1 MGQSKNHPPCVQ
13 FAAVFSS
20 DPGLLA
26 ACWERLES
34 LWGPIA
40 DQSDAWD
47 FVESEYYHATMGRGL
62 KKQLAVFRD
71 PYDPAQLWE
80 HKLLGNRLEWEL
92 PEATGF
98 HGPGNGENET
108 SLGVAPS
115 LDVTRV
121 PQQALV
127 QVQRP
132 INIDPGYLSLTKLVL
147 ASTKNREHRI
157 YLREGIYAEVTL
169 AYRDQAWQTMPWTYA
184 DYQRADVRAFLAA
197 ARRRFAASIA
207 ARAPLPSGTRTE
219 EEPHV

>member
-1 MGQSKNHPPCVQ
+1 MGQSKHHPPCVQ

-20 DPGLLA
+20 EPGLLD
-26 ACWERLES
+26 ACWTQLES

-40 DQSDAWD
+40 DLSTAWD

-80 HKLLGNRLEWEL
+80 HKLLGNRLEREL
-92 PEATGF
+92 PESSGF
-98 HGPGNGENET
+98 HGDGKGKNGACKGEPGT
-108 SLGVAPS
+108 PQPALG
-115 LDVTRV
+115 R
-121 PQQALV
+121 AL
-127 QVQRP
+127 RP
-132 INIDPGYLSLTKLVL
+132 INIDPGFLSLTKLVL

-169 AYRDQAWQTMPWTYA
+169 AFRDQAWQTMPWTYS
-184 DYQRADVRAFLAA
+184 DYQRADVRDFLAA

-207 ARAPLPSGTRTE
+207 VRSPAPGRIRNE
-219 EEPHV
+219 GEPHV